1 MTMPTIIQGFP
12 STSGDDYPLNTVT
25 LLRHADRT
33 FSDIEIVSRNLDGS
47 IFRYNYHRAH
57 ERTRQ
62 LANGLT
68 RLGIRPGDR
77 VGVLEWNTHR
87 YMELYYAVSGIGAVL
102 VQINPRISTE
112 ERAYVI
118 EHCGARFIFVSEL
131 MLPLIQPL
139 AAKLNRVEG
148 YAVITDKTLSEI
160 PAGLDPVYSY
170 EKLLAAESPEFEW
183 PLIDENSAYSAC
195 YTSGTT
201 GKPKGVYFSHRC
213 IYLHTMAIALQMGIG
228 IQDVV
233 MQTVPM
239 FHCHGWGFFFAAACV
254 GAKLVLPGVYTAETT
269 EVLVDLMIS
278 EKVTVT
284 CGAPAIFMPMLDYIR
299 SLPEKPDFSGLRM
312 ASGASEPSLALMR
325 GFRELGGAEI
335 IHAYGATE
343 TTPIAS
349 ANLLKPTLRHLPE
362 EDRWELKKKQGL
374 PVPGIDLKVVDPE
387 GREVPHDGKS
397 VGEILIRGPWVTT
410 AYYND
415 PRTEESFVDGFWKSG
430 DMGTLDENGYLKVT
444 DRIKDVI
451 KSGGEWISSID
462 LENAIMAHPGVR
474 EAAVVGLAH
483 PKWEERPFALVVLRE
498 EAEGKT
504 DPKEIR
510 NFIAPGF
517 AKWQLPDEIRFVAEI
532 PKTSVG
538 KFSKKHIREQYRDA
552 YQTAG

>member
-1 MTMPTIIQGFP
+1 
-12 STSGDDYPLNTVT
+12 
-25 LLRHADRT
+25 
-33 FSDIEIVSRNLDGS
+33 
-47 IFRYNYHRAH
+47 
-57 ERTRQ
+57 
-62 LANGLT
+62 
-68 RLGIRPGDR
+68 
-77 VGVLEWNTHR
+77 
-87 YMELYYAVSGIGAVL
+87 
-102 VQINPRISTE
+102 
-112 ERAYVI
+112 
-118 EHCGARFIFVSEL
+118 FVSEL

-139 AAKLNRVEG
+139 VAKLNRVEG
-148 YAVITDKTLSEI
+148 YAVITDKALSEI

-170 EKLLAAESPEFEW
+170 EELLEAESPEFEW
-183 PLIDENSAYSAC
+183 PLIDEHSAYSAC

-299 SLPEKPDFSGLRM
+299 GLPEKPDFSGLRM

-343 TTPIAS
+343 TTPIAT

-362 EDRWELKKKQGL
+362 EDRWALKKKQGL

-444 DRIKDVI
+444 DRLKDVI

-498 EAEGKT
+498 DAEGKT

-510 NFIAPGF
+510 DFIAPGF

-552 YQTAG
+552 YQSAG